1 MTEIMTDNAPSDW
14 TLERIGQLFQER
26 REKVSDKDFEP
37 LSVTKNGVVPQMEHV
52 AKSDDSDNR
61 KLVRRGDFVINSR
74 SDRRGSSGLAEQDGS
89 VSVINTVLTPRHGY
103 PRFLHYLL
111 KSYAFQEEFYR
122 YGHGIVADLW
132 TTRMSDMKGIQ
143 VALPDL
149 PTQKAIADF
158 LDRETARIDQLIEK
172 KQRLVELLEERRAG
186 LATDLVTHGI
196 EPVVGQK
203 HSGYAWIGS
212 IPSHWQTMPLKF
224 ATTKIVDGT
233 HLTPTYQEEGV
244 PFLRV
249 TDIST
254 QSSEIKWDQVR
265 RIPEREHLELSCR
278 AKARMG
284 DLLLSK
290 NGTVGIP
297 RVVTW
302 NHEFSFFVSLCLIR
316 PTKNVDPFFLEMFFR
331 SPIVSDQINDGSR
344 KTSVTN
350 LHLERIRELVI
361 VLPPLDEQR
370 DIVSAYQER
379 LSPIAELLRMTQ
391 TSIERLFEL
400 RSSLI
405 TSSVTGHVDIGAW
418 REGEEAKSIEHPI
431 GREVGAG

>member
-74 SDRRGSSGLAEQDGS
+74 SDRRGSSGLAGQDGS

-172 KQRLVELLEERRAG
+172 KPKQ
-186 LATDLVTHGI
+186 
-196 EPVVGQK
+196 
-203 HSGYAWIGS
+203 
-212 IPSHWQTMPLKF
+212 
-224 ATTKIVDGT
+224 
-233 HLTPTYQEEGV
+233 
-244 PFLRV
+244 
-249 TDIST
+249 
-254 QSSEIKWDQVR
+254 
-265 RIPEREHLELSCR
+265 
-278 AKARMG
+278 AK
-284 DLLLSK
+284 
-290 NGTVGIP
+290 
-297 RVVTW
+297 
-302 NHEFSFFVSLCLIR
+302 
-316 PTKNVDPFFLEMFFR
+316 
-331 SPIVSDQINDGSR
+331 
-344 KTSVTN
+344 
-350 LHLERIRELVI
+350 
-361 VLPPLDEQR
+361 
-370 DIVSAYQER
+370 
-379 LSPIAELLRMTQ
+379 
-391 TSIERLFEL
+391 
-400 RSSLI
+400 
-405 TSSVTGHVDIGAW
+405 
-418 REGEEAKSIEHPI
+418 
-431 GREVGAG
+431 